1 MKINNPQELSG
12 FLKQHRKLK
21 KRSQHDVAAKVGLQ
35 QQTISSFERQ
45 SNQAKLETL
54 FSIVHELGLEFH
66 LQDGENLKPTKP
78 WQEEW

>member
-1 MKINNPQELSG
+1 M
-12 FLKQHRKLK
+12 
-21 KRSQHDVAAKVGLQ
+21 ATKVGLQ

-45 SNQAKLETL
+45 SGQAKIESL

-66 LQDGENLKPTKP
+66 LQDGENLKPAKP